1 MARIEGTYLPDNK
14 RIEIA
19 LTRIYGIGNTSAKK
33 ILTKIDID
41 KDKKVKDINSSEL
54 AQIRQELQNYLIEGD
69 LRRKISLDIKRMVDL
84 GCYRGIRHRRRLPV
98 RGQRSKTN
106 ARTCRVRSMSGSKS
120 KKV

>member
-106 ARTCRVRSMSGSKS
+106 ARTCRVMSMSGSKS

>member
-1 MARIEGTYLPDNK
+1 M
-14 RIEIA
+14 
-19 LTRIYGIGNTSAKK
+19 
-33 ILTKIDID
+33 TKIDID